1 VLRARG
7 YDLHYV
13 EFNGVH
19 SELNWQD
26 WLADGLVHVFGRRT
40 R

>member
-1 VLRARG
+1 MRDVLQARG
-7 YDLHYV
+7 YMVEYI

-26 WLADGLVHVFGRRT
+26 WLADGLIRLVGP
-40 R
+40 